1 MTIEIANRLVEFR
14 KKFGYSQ
21 EELANQLNV
30 SRQSISNWESGEVT
44 PSIDYLKAL
53 AKIYGVTM
61 DELVSNDKPVDE
73 VLKSHE
79 NKDTK
84 KDSATNENASSKNNT
99 SDAKSASTNDGTH
112 DEVHIGVD
120 GIHIHSKE
128 GDKVDIDT
136 SGLNINDQ
144 KVSDIVKDSINAS
157 FKNENKYITKYQRRK
172 KLAHRIE
179 NYLDGIF
186 AILFTI
192 AYLVLGFLLPNG
204 WLVYWT
210 LFILIPVPG
219 AISSMFIEGKISKFP
234 IALIATFAY
243 LFGGMY
249 AGLWHPYWLEF
260 LVIPAFYMIANPIDK
275 AIIQH
280 RLDKE
285 EEDGVIT
292 INGDDIKVHQTSS
305 DEITKLNKTINEIN
319 LSINQFSIQVKKAN
333 DSGLSNE
340 LKDDFNDKVDDLND
354 EIDELEETVSDL
366 DDDGLLTFDE
376 KIEMKSQIKKL
387 KDQLNSAKSNIK

>member
-21 EELANQLNV
+21 EGLANQLNV

-61 DELVSNDKPVDE
+61 DELVSNDKTVDE
-73 VLKSHE
+73 VLRSHESKDTSKETFSDQNTTNE
-79 NKDTK
+79 NKDN
-84 KDSATNENASSKNNT
+84 KDADST
-99 SDAKSASTNDGTH
+99 DANIH

-136 SGLNINDQ
+136 TGLNINDQ
-144 KVSDIVKDSINAS
+144 KISDIVKDNIKDS
-157 FKNENKYITKYQRRK
+157 FCYKNKYITKYQRRR
-172 KLAHRIE
+172 KLAHRVE
-179 NYLDGIF
+179 GYMDGIF
-186 AILFTI
+186 AILITA
-192 AYLVLGFLLPNG
+192 AYMLLGFLVPNG
-204 WLVYWT
+204 WAVYWT
-210 LFILIPVPG
+210 LFILLPVPG
-219 AISSMFIEGKISKFP
+219 AIVSMFIEGKISKFP
-234 IALIATFAY
+234 IPLIISFAY

-260 LVIPAFYMIANPIDK
+260 LAIPIFYMFVSPIDR

-285 EEDGVIT
+285 DKDGIIT
-292 INGDDIKVHQTSS
+292 INGEDIKVHKTNS
-305 DEITKLNKTINEIN
+305 DEINDLNSSITKINE
-319 LSINQFSIQVKKAN
+319 SINKLGEQVKKAK
-333 DSGLSNE
+333 DSDLYGE
-340 LKDDFNDKVDDLND
+340 LKEDFDDETEDIGDAIDDLED
-354 EIDELEETVSDL
+354 SISDL
-366 DDDGLLTFDE
+366 DDDGMLVFDQ
-376 KIEMKSQIKKL
+376 KIEFKAQIKKL
-387 KDQLNSAKSNIK
+387 KDGLNSIKSKLK